1 MCKQDFLRDKSTP
14 PYKYKGS
21 RPIRK
26 KTIEQN
32 QYKLYFLSFSPN
44 PSFSNPICC
53 SSLISVTFEGVLGG
67 LPTLE
72 HSYVC
77 LP

>member
-1 MCKQDFLRDKSTP
+1 MISCEISP
-14 PYKYKGS
+14 PHPINIKGHG
-21 RPIRK
+21 RLENP
-26 KTIEQN
+26 IEQN

-53 SSLISVTFEGVLGG
+53 SSFVSATFEGVLGG
-67 LPTLE
+67 LPIIE
-72 HSYVC
+72 QSYVR